1 METSKS
7 MQMLMPK
14 MWGRPAACGGLS
26 ARLLVSFTLL
36 AFSTHAEDSQ
46 ARAKRVID
54 EAVAALG
61 GQAFLTMQDRSE
73 SGRVYS
79 FYREKITGL
88 ATATIYTRYVP
99 ASNPHDLGVRE
110 RDSFAKSHKDDKEMY
125 ADLFTNDGVWD
136 ISYRGVRPLPKD
148 RLPRYKESQRRNIFY
163 ILRLRL
169 HEPGMIFESQ
179 GADVLDNR
187 PVEIVNI
194 TDADNDTTT
203 VYFDQTTKLPT
214 RQVFYRRDPV
224 TKDRDEEVTVFS
236 KYRDVGGG
244 VQWPFD
250 MQRMRNGEV
259 IFQIYSE
266 SVKINQGLADSLFEL
281 PQNAKMLKEVD

>member
-1 METSKS
+1 MVETSK
-7 MQMLMPK
+7 MKMP
-14 MWGRPAACGGLS
+14 RSFVLFLLS
-26 ARLLVSFTLL
+26 ASL
-36 AFSTHAEDSQ
+36 AFSIHAEDSQ

-54 EAVAALG
+54 EAIAALG
-61 GQAFLTMQDRSE
+61 GPAFLNMQDRSE

-88 ATATIYTRYVP
+88 AVATVYTRYLPV
-99 ASNPHDLGVRE
+99 SDPHAFGVVE
-110 RDSFAKSHKDDKEMY
+110 RDSFAKSNKDDKEMY
-125 ADLFTNDGVWD
+125 ADLFTADGVWD

-148 RLPRYKESQRRNIFY
+148 RLPRYKESQRRNVFY
-163 ILRLRL
+163 ILRMRL
-169 HEPGMIFESQ
+169 HEPGMIFESR

-187 PVEIVNI
+187 PVEIVDI

-203 VYFDQTTKLPT
+203 VYFDQTMKVPI
-214 RQVFYRRDPV
+214 RQLFYRRDPM
-224 TKDRDEEVTVFS
+224 TKDRDEEVTIFS

-244 VQWPFD
+244 VKWPFD
-250 MQRMRNGEV
+250 IQRMRNGEI

-266 SVKINQGLADSLFEL
+266 SVKINQGLADSLFAL

>member
-1 METSKS
+1 M
-7 MQMLMPK
+7 MH
-14 MWGRPAACGGLS
+14 RLS
-26 ARLLVSFTLL
+26 AIGALV
-36 AFSTHAEDSQ
+36 FSVCLHAEDSQ
-46 ARAKRVID
+46 TRARRVID
-54 EAVAALG
+54 EAIAALG
-61 GQAFLTMQDRSE
+61 GPAFLNMQDRSE

-79 FYREKITGL
+79 FYREQLTGL
-88 ATATIYTRYVP
+88 ATATIYTRYQP
-99 ASNPHDLGVRE
+99 PSDPHLLGVRE
-110 RDSFAKSHKDDKEMY
+110 RDSFAKSHKDEHEMY

-148 RLPRYKESQRRNIFY
+148 RLPRYKESQRHNIFY

-194 TDADNDTTT
+194 TDADNNTTT
-203 VYFDQTTKLPT
+203 VYFDQTTKVPI

-250 MQRMRNGEV
+250 IQRMRNGEV
-259 IFQIYSE
+259 IFQIYAE

>member
-1 METSKS
+1 MTHRLSVFGA
-7 MQMLMPK
+7 LILF
-14 MWGRPAACGGLS
+14 AAS
-26 ARLLVSFTLL
+26 ARG
-36 AFSTHAEDSQ
+36 EDSQ

-54 EAVAALG
+54 EAIAALG
-61 GQAFLTMQDRSE
+61 GKAFLAMQDRSE

-79 FYREKITGL
+79 FYREQLTGL

-99 ASNPHDLGVRE
+99 ASDSHALGVRE
-110 RDSFAKSHKDDKEMY
+110 RDSFAKSHKDEREMY

-169 HEPGMIFESQ
+169 HEPGMILESR

-187 PVEIVNI
+187 PVEIVDI
-194 TDADNDTTT
+194 TDSDNDTTT

-214 RQVFYRRDPV
+214 RQVFNRRDPV

-236 KYRDVGGG
+236 KYRDVGG

-250 MQRMRNGEV
+250 VQRIRNGEV

-266 SVKINQGLADSLFEL
+266 SVKINQGLADGLFEL

>member
-1 METSKS
+1 
-7 MQMLMPK
+7 MPK

-163 ILRLRL
+163 ILRL

>member
-1 METSKS
+1 MVETSK
-7 MQMLMPK
+7 MKMP
-14 MWGRPAACGGLS
+14 RSFVLFLLS
-26 ARLLVSFTLL
+26 ASL
-36 AFSTHAEDSQ
+36 AFSIHAEDSQ

-54 EAVAALG
+54 EAIAALG
-61 GQAFLTMQDRSE
+61 GPAFLNMQDRSE

-88 ATATIYTRYVP
+88 AVATVYTRYLPV
-99 ASNPHDLGVRE
+99 SDPHAFGVVE
-110 RDSFAKSHKDDKEMY
+110 RDSFAKSNKDDKEMY
-125 ADLFTNDGVWD
+125 ADLFTADGVWD

-148 RLPRYKESQRRNIFY
+148 RLPRYKESQRRNVFY
-163 ILRLRL
+163 ILRMRL
-169 HEPGMIFESQ
+169 HEPGMIFESR

-187 PVEIVNI
+187 PVEIVDI

-203 VYFDQTTKLPT
+203 VYFDQTMKVPI
-214 RQVFYRRDPV
+214 RQLFYRRDPT
-224 TKDRDEEVTVFS
+224 TKDRDEEVTIFS

-244 VQWPFD
+244 VKWPFD
-250 MQRMRNGEV
+250 IQRMRNGEI

-266 SVKINQGLADSLFEL
+266 SVKINQGLADSLFAL